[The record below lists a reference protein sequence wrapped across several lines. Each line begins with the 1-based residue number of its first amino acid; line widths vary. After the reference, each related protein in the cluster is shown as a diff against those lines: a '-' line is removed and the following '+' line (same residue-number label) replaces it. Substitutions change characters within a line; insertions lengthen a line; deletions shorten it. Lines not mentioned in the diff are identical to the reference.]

1 MSQEYSIIL
10 AGAGGN
16 LCNMKCTY
24 CSATGVTEK
33 DKPGC
38 KEWPIEIDYDAMF
51 KTMESN
57 PIVKEALEK
66 NEELTINLWGGDPL
80 MHTKEWDE
88 LVPKIKE
95 HFPNLKF
102 RVYLSTN
109 GLLYYFNAKGVG
121 TVQDGYF
128 AIKKSGF
135 MTSIKSMD

>member
-1 MSQEYSIIL
+1 
-10 AGAGGN
+10 
-16 LCNMKCTY
+16 MKCTY

-51 KTMESN
+51 KTMKIADKTTTAVSM
-57 PIVKEALEK
+57 VKEALEK

-109 GLLYYFNAKGVG
+109 GLLCGAKHIQEWIYDFHEKYGLTIQLSHDGVG
-121 TVQDGYF
+121 QW
-128 AIKKSGF
+128 IRSKGF
-135 MTSIKSMD
+135 